1 MQETPRGSRFH
12 IGFFG
17 RTNSGKSTLMNSLAG
32 QEISL
37 VSPVSG
43 TTTDPVYKSM
53 ELLPLG
59 PVVLIDTAGLDDQ
72 SELGSLRKEKTLEA
86 MAKTD
91 LAVLVVSSQAQDFS
105 QEKQYIALLK
115 EKKVKTLCAVNCLH
129 GDTPPQLPFDLPC
142 IALDAGKAEAMPGFK
157 KFLIDQADWD
167 FESPPVTAHLVP
179 EGALVMLVM
188 PQDIQAPKGRLIL
201 PQVQITRELL
211 DRRCRIISVL
221 PDGIGPMLE
230 ALREEPALVV
240 TDSQVFRQVN
250 EALPKTIPLTSFSIL
265 LSESKGDIS
274 SFLEGAKALDRLS
287 PGDRVLIMEACT
299 HHPLEGDI
307 AREKLPQ
314 LMEKFAGGP
323 IDFQVFSGPGFPK
336 NIGEYRLILHCGGCM
351 INRRNMLSKL
361 SEAQLHGVPMTNFG
375 IAMAYMNGMLKR
387 ICY

>member
-17 RTNSGKSTLMNSLAG
+17 RTNSGKSTLVNSLAG

-115 EKKVKTLCAVNCLH
+115 EKKVKTLCAVNCPSGEAPLR
-129 GDTPPQLPFDLPC
+129 LPFDLPC

-167 FESPPVTAHLVP
+167 FENPPVTAHLAP

-211 DRRCRIISVL
+211 DRRCRVISVL

-250 EALPKTIPLTSFSIL
+250 KALPKAIPLTSFSIL

-314 LMEKFAGGP
+314 LLEKFVGGP
-323 IDFQVFSGPGFPK
+323 IDFQIFSGPGFPK
-336 NIGEYRLILHCGGCM
+336 NIGEYQLILHCGGCM

>member
-17 RTNSGKSTLMNSLAG
+17 RTNSGKSTLVNSLAG

-115 EKKVKTLCAVNCLH
+115 EKKVKTLCAVNCPSGEAPLR
-129 GDTPPQLPFDLPC
+129 LPFDLPC

-167 FESPPVTAHLVP
+167 FENPPVTAHLAP

-201 PQVQITRELL
+201 P
-211 DRRCRIISVL
+211 RCR
-221 PDGIGPMLE
+221 
-230 ALREEPALVV
+230 
-240 TDSQVFRQVN
+240 
-250 EALPKTIPLTSFSIL
+250 
-265 LSESKGDIS
+265 
-274 SFLEGAKALDRLS
+274 S
-287 PGDRVLIMEACT
+287 PGSCWT
-299 HHPLEGDI
+299 GG
-307 AREKLPQ
+307 
-314 LMEKFAGGP
+314 AG
-323 IDFQVFSGPGFPK
+323 
-336 NIGEYRLILHCGGCM
+336 
-351 INRRNMLSKL
+351 
-361 SEAQLHGVPMTNFG
+361 
-375 IAMAYMNGMLKR
+375 
-387 ICY
+387 